1 MNTLISKTKWHG
13 LDALA
18 LETEAIRTITVPE
31 LGAKVVSLFDKRSG
45 REWLVGSGSR
55 PVKKVAYG
63 ASFEE
68 QDLSGWD
75 EMFPTIVACPYPEPG
90 ERHGVPL
97 PDHGEVWALPWAI
110 ENSEA
115 GKLTLRV
122 NGKALPYELART
134 LEYSSPTSLEMHYQ
148 LTSLA
153 EVRMLYL
160 WSAHPLF
167 VCESGA
173 EIVFPSRVK
182 EVCNTIPASWG
193 WGEPETR
200 FSWPL
205 ATGLDGQAVRIDQV
219 GPPSLR
225 KARKFYL
232 LPDMHLG
239 WVGLAR
245 TDQRDWLRMEW
256 NPAPIPY
263 LGLWVDEGALSH
275 ESVAAPEP
283 TTGFYDSL
291 AVAYEKNEV
300 AVLEPGTVQTWDL
313 RVRMGLPGE
322 PFPYDE

>member
-1 MNTLISKTKWHG
+1 
-13 LDALA
+13 
-18 LETEAIRTITVPE
+18 
-31 LGAKVVSLFDKRSG
+31 
-45 REWLVGSGSR
+45 
-55 PVKKVAYG
+55 
-63 ASFEE
+63 
-68 QDLSGWD
+68 
-75 EMFPTIVACPYPEPG
+75 
-90 ERHGVPL
+90 
-97 PDHGEVWALPWAI
+97 
-110 ENSEA
+110 
-115 GKLTLRV
+115 
-122 NGKALPYELART
+122 
-134 LEYSSPTSLEMHYQ
+134 
-148 LTSLA
+148 
-153 EVRMLYL
+153 
-160 WSAHPLF
+160 
-167 VCESGA
+167 
-173 EIVFPSRVK
+173 
-182 EVCNTIPASWG
+182 
-193 WGEPETR
+193 
-200 FSWPL
+200 
-205 ATGLDGQAVRIDQV
+205 VRIDQV

-232 LPDMHLG
+232 LPDMHVG